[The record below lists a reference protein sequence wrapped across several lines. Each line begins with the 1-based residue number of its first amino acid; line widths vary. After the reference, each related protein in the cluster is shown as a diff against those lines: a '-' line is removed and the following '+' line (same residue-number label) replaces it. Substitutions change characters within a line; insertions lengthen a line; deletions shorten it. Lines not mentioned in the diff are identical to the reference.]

1 MGSFNVTVPIAVVIT
16 LWLAWQPD
24 RSALTRWLWVMSIS
38 TALVIGSKLAFLGW
52 GIGIRSID
60 FTGFSGHA
68 MRSAAIFPVLF
79 FLLVAWLHTGS
90 RSLAAFFG
98 LLLAT
103 LIAGSRIMVHAHSFS
118 EALSGLL
125 LGTMTS
131 LVFLYHIRHRTE
143 LKIHP
148 VLGVISL
155 VSLLFPPQMTPVPT
169 QSILIRT
176 ALFISGHQT
185 PYIRATWRM
194 APLLPISGRHIRPPQ
209 AKAPQ
214 RS

>member
-1 MGSFNVTVPIAVVIT
+1 MTVSAAVVIT

-24 RSALTRWLWVMSIS
+24 KSPLIRWLGLMSIA
-38 TALVIGSKLAFLGW
+38 TLLVVASKLVFLGW

-68 MRSAAIFPVLF
+68 MRSAAIYPVLF

-90 RSLAAFFG
+90 RSLAAIFG
-98 LLLAT
+98 LLLA
-103 LIAGSRIMVHAHSFS
+103 AMVAWSRIMVHAHSLS
-118 EALSGLL
+118 EAASGFL
-125 LGTMTS
+125 LGGLTS
-131 LVFLYHIRHRTE
+131 LTFLYTIRNRTE

-148 VLGVISL
+148 VLGILSL
-155 VSLLFPPQMTPVPT
+155 ATLLFPPQMTPVPT

-176 ALFISGHQT
+176 ALFISGHPA

-194 APLLPISGRHIRPPQ
+194 APLPSSISNHPPHTTQ
-209 AKAPQ
+209 
-214 RS
+214 